1 MKLPLIGNFAHTVD
15 YKKKSR
21 ESLLENP
28 TSNSGVF
35 PRGGASA
42 QQHMIYAA
50 AINNEEQMISPT
62 KTPLTNSNIQTQ
74 MIMLPL
80 GGNYPQ

>member
-28 TSNSGVF
+28 TTNSGVF
-35 PRGGASA
+35 PRGGGMQQ
-42 QQHMIYAA
+42 QQHVVYAA

-62 KTPLTNSNIQTQ
+62 KTPLTNSNI
-74 MIMLPL
+74 
-80 GGNYPQ
+80 

>member
-28 TSNSGVF
+28 TTNSGVF
-35 PRGGASA
+35 PRGGGMQ
-42 QQHMIYAA
+42 QQHVVYAG

-62 KTPLTNSNIQTQ
+62 KTPLTNSNI
-74 MIMLPL
+74 
-80 GGNYPQ
+80 

>member
-28 TSNSGVF
+28 TTNSGVF
-35 PRGGASA
+35 PRGGVGVQ
-42 QQHMIYAA
+42 QQHMVYAA

-62 KTPLTNSNIQTQ
+62 KTPLTNSNI
-74 MIMLPL
+74 
-80 GGNYPQ
+80 